1 MALDSTLHLWLIT
14 LSLTYPSLINTC
26 QPCQTLCI
34 SDYHF
39 TIGFKRV
46 TSPLTLKADDQ
57 QGSVLGS
64 HVTALFPFSSNQ
76 RKLDTLS
83 WLYLKLDMTCSC
95 SKSFETAC
103 SSVSL
108 QWPGLL
114 LFNHCFT
121 KVWKNCQGS
130 YYQTV
135 TCSPVLTCCLVGLVI
150 ESLFLCCFFVC
161 LFFFCW

>member
-1 MALDSTLHLWLIT
+1 MALNSTLHLWLIT

-39 TIGFKRV
+39 SIGFKRV

-57 QGSVLGS
+57 QGSVLSG
-64 HVTALFPFSSNQ
+64 HVTALFLFPQKGREAWYFIVA
-76 RKLDTLS
+76 LS
-83 WLYLKLDMTCSC
+83 KIGHDMFLFRV
-95 SKSFETAC
+95 FETAC

-135 TCSPVLTCCLVGLVI
+135 NCSPVLTCCLVGLVI
-150 ESLFLCCFFVC
+150 GFWGCFCAVFL
-161 LFFFCW
+161 LIAT